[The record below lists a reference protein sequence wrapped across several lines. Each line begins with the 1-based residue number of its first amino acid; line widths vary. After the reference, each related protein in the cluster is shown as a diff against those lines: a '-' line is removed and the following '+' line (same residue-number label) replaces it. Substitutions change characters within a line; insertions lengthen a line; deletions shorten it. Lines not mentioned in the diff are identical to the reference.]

1 MGGFTVRMVLAA
13 LASVVSAC
21 AMMESR
27 GADAPAEKSGLIGNL
42 APEFSVHPVKNGS
55 GTVTL
60 KGLRGK
66 VVLVDFWGTFC
77 DPCKESFPELQ
88 ALHAKYASSGLTVI
102 GISEDDAE
110 YKGRIPS
117 FADAYGAKFTL
128 GWDEDR
134 SIAHAYGP
142 LGKMPSSFIIDQKG
156 LLRFA
161 HVGHDKGYA
170 AQVDKE
176 IQELLA
182 Q

>member
-1 MGGFTVRMVLAA
+1 MALVA

-21 AMMESR
+21 AMMDGK
-27 GADAPAEKSGLIGNL
+27 GADAPADKSDLIGNL
-42 APEFSVHPVKNGS
+42 APDFSVHPVKNGS
-55 GTVTL
+55 STVTL

-88 ALHAKYASSGLTVI
+88 ALHAKYASSGLTII
-102 GISEDDAE
+102 GISEDAAE
-110 YKGRIPS
+110 SKGKIPG
-117 FADAYGAKFTL
+117 FADTYGAKFTV
-128 GWDEDR
+128 GWDEDN

-142 LGKMPSSFIIDQKG
+142 LGGMPSSFIIDQKG

-161 HVGHDKGYA
+161 HAGHHKGYA